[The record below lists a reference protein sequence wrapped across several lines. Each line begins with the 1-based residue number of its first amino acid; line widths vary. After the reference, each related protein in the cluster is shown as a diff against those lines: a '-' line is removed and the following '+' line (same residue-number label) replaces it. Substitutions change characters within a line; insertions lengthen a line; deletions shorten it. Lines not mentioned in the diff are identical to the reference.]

1 MCTMPYETL
10 QLSQSD
16 AVATVTLNRPA
27 KRNAINAAMFEDL
40 DAAFSRIASEPSIRS
55 FVLTGAGGH
64 FCSGIDLSALEELPH
79 SPEEMRR
86 RMERIHGVLAR
97 IMYCPKPG
105 IAAVRGY
112 AAGGGANLALACD
125 LVVMGDDARFAE
137 LFVRRGLVMDMSGT
151 FTLPRSIG
159 LHRAKELA
167 LLGETIDAV
176 RAYEMGIANRVVPAG
191 ELAAVGAALAA
202 KLAAGPPVAMALMKR
217 AINDSFSRTFD
228 EVLDQE
234 SLHQSM
240 VFSTK
245 DLQEAISAF
254 FEKRSPHFT
263 GE

>member
-1 MCTMPYETL
+1 MEPYETL
-10 QLSQSD
+10 TLQQSD

-27 KRNAINAAMFEDL
+27 KRNAINRAMFEEL
-40 DAAFSRIASEPSIRS
+40 DAAFAHIAAEASIRS

-64 FCSGIDLSALEELPH
+64 FCSGADLSALEEFPR
-79 SPEEMRR
+79 SAAEMHR

-112 AAGGGANLALACD
+112 AAGGGANLGLACD
-125 LVVMGDDARFAE
+125 LVIMADDARFAE

-191 ELAAVGAALAA
+191 ELEAVATALAT
-202 KLAAGPPVAMALMKR
+202 KLAAGPPTAMALMKR
-217 AINDSFSRTFD
+217 AINDSFSRPYD
-228 EVLDQE
+228 EVLEQE

-240 VFSTK
+240 VFSTR

-254 FEKRSPHFT
+254 VEKR
-263 GE
+263 

>member
-1 MCTMPYETL
+1 MSYETL
-10 QLSQSD
+10 TVEQSD

-27 KRNAINAAMFEDL
+27 KRNAINGAMFEEL
-40 DAAFSRIASEPSIRS
+40 DAAFAHIAADASIRS

-64 FCSGIDLSALEELPH
+64 FCSGVDLSALEELPH

-125 LVVMGDDARFAE
+125 LVVMGDDARFVE

-167 LLGETIDAV
+167 LLGETIDAA
-176 RAYEMGIANRVVPAG
+176 RAHEIGIASRVVPAAELDAVVG
-191 ELAAVGAALAA
+191 ELAGR
-202 KLAAGPPVAMALMKR
+202 LAAGPPVAMALMKR
-217 AINDSFSRTFD
+217 AINESFSRSFD
-228 EVLDQE
+228 EALEQE
-234 SLHQSM
+234 SLDQTA
-240 VFSTK
+240 VFSTR
-245 DLQEAISAF
+245 DLQEAVRAF
-254 FEKRSPHFT
+254 FEKREPRFT
-263 GE
+263 GD

>member
-1 MCTMPYETL
+1 MAYETL
-10 QLSQSD
+10 QLTQSD

-27 KRNAINAAMFEDL
+27 KRNAINGAMFEEL
-40 DAAFSRIASEPSIRS
+40 DAVFAHIAADASIRA

-64 FCSGIDLSALEELPH
+64 FCSGVDLSALEELPH
-79 SPEEMRR
+79 SSEEMRR

-125 LVVMGDDARFAE
+125 LVVMGDDARFSE

-191 ELAAVGAALAA
+191 ELEGAVTALAA
-202 KLAAGPPVAMALMKR
+202 KLAAGPPIAMALMKR
-217 AINDSFSRTFD
+217 AINDSFSRSFD
-228 EVLDQE
+228 EVLEQE
-234 SLHQSM
+234 SLHQSV
-240 VFSTK
+240 VFSTR
-245 DLQEAISAF
+245 DLQEAVSAF
-254 FEKRSPHFT
+254 FEKRNPSFT